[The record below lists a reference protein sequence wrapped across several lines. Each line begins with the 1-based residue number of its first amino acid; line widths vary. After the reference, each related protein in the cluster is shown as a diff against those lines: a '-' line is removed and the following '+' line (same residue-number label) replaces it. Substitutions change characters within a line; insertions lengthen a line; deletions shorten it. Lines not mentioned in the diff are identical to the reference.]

1 MADGMS
7 ETQTRPT
14 EDVSVREVFGI
25 DTDMVV
31 KGFSEPSDR
40 VPESDA
46 TYKFDPDT
54 TLAILAGFS
63 HNRRVMIQGYHGT
76 GKSTHIEQVA
86 SRLNWPCVRVNLD
99 SHISRIDLIGKDAIK
114 LRDGMQVTEFQEGI
128 LPWALRNACAIV
140 FDEYDAG
147 RADVMFVIQRVLE
160 TDGKL
165 TLLDQNEVITPHPS
179 FRLFAT
185 SNTVGLGDTTG
196 LYHGTQQIN
205 QGQMDRWSLVATLNY
220 LSHDAETAIVL
231 SKAPT
236 YNTADGR
243 KTISQMVTVADLTRT
258 AFMAGDLSTV
268 MSPRTVIAWAQN
280 AVIFRNVGYAF
291 RLTFLNKCDEL
302 ERQTVAEFYQRCF
315 DEELP
320 ESAVSAA
327 SVGR

>member
-1 MADGMS
+1 MADGGAQAFERDM
-7 ETQTRPT
+7 
-14 EDVSVREVFGI
+14 DVSVRDTFGI
-25 DTDMVV
+25 DSDMAVR
-31 KGFSEPSDR
+31 GFEEPTDR
-40 VPESDA
+40 VPPVDP

-54 TLAILAGFS
+54 TLAILAGFEK
-63 HNRRVMIQGYHGT
+63 NRRVMIQGYHGT

-86 SRLNWPCVRVNLD
+86 ARLNWPCVRVNLD

-114 LRDGMQVTEFQEGI
+114 LRDGVQVTEFQEGI
-128 LPWALRNACAIV
+128 LPWALRNPCAIV

-160 TDGKL
+160 ADGKL
-165 TLLDQNEVITPHPS
+165 TLLDQNEVITPHRD

-185 SNTVGLGDTTG
+185 ANTVGLGDTTG

-220 LSHDAETAIVL
+220 LSHDAEVAIVL
-231 SKAPT
+231 SKNPH
-236 YNTADGR
+236 YNTKEGR
-243 KTISQMVTVADLTRT
+243 QTVAQMVSLADMSRT
-258 AFMAGDLSTV
+258 AFMNGELSTV

-280 AVIFRNVGYAF
+280 AEIFRDVGYAF

-320 ESAVSAA
+320 ESAVSM
-327 SVGR
+327 SLG